1 MNRKPKTEKA
11 DCHKALSYIAKSMEK
26 QKHHHEWETI
36 FLDFFRILFVAF
48 SVFWFSMD
56 NKQFVLLC
64 DIPKGLHIWTRLL
77 FFFLLLL
84 LSLVFNTQKTDFSLW
99 FFFFPFSFSIS
110 PSSANNR
117 HFFLAMEF
125 YNVLVSVWDYM
136 RIIISVLFTNADL
149 LFIRSFSI
157 SHIYVCALYFR

>member
-1 MNRKPKTEKA
+1 MNERLFSSIFFVFYLSLFQCFDFLWIINNSYCCVISRK
-11 DCHKALSYIAKSMEK
+11 DCTFERDCCFFFFFFFFRWFSIHKR
-26 QKHHHEWETI
+26 QI
-36 FLDFFRILFVAF
+36 FLF
-48 SVFWFSMD
+48 
-56 NKQFVLLC
+56 
-64 DIPKGLHIWTRLL
+64 G
-77 FFFLLLL
+77 
-84 LSLVFNTQKTDFSLW
+84 